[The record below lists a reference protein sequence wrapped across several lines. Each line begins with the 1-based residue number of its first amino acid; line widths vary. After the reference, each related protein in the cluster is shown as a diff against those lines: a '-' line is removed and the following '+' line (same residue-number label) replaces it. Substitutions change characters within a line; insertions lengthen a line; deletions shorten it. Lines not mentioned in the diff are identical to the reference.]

1 MTRRPLALVL
11 FALVAGCHG
20 GAATSDA
27 GTADATAKLPG
38 RTLTIELTGNGRG
51 ELDPCG

>member
-1 MTRRPLALVL
+1 MSRRPLALAL
-11 FALVAGCHG
+11 FALLAGCHG
-20 GAATSDA
+20 GAGTPDAGSAGATS
-27 GTADATAKLPG
+27 KPPG